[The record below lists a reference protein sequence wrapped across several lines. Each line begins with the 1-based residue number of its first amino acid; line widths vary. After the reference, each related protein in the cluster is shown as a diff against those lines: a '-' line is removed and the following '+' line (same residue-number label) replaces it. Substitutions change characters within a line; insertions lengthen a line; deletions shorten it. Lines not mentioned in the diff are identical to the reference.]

1 MDAGRKR
8 QLEFIGVYGSPEN
21 VRVSPSGLNLG
32 GSMEKFDTPKVAR
45 LEMSEVIAERV
56 VEEQVIEEQITEE
69 QIIEDTIIEEE
80 EIRFTMTSVTMVSEI
95 KEVAGNGVTRGGLKL
110 EAQVKP
116 KEPPVEAAHKKVV
129 APVLRKNM
137 SQSGVSDGK
146 SSRSG
151 RSLGKGAKKPTRP
164 NLGGSGVTALKRK
177 RTEGDTKKN

>member
-110 EAQVKP
+110 EAQKFWLSQETTVTGQNGKA
-116 KEPPVEAAHKKVV
+116 EQNVHLTAVV
-129 APVLRKNM
+129 MR
-137 SQSGVSDGK
+137 
-146 SSRSG
+146 RC
-151 RSLGKGAKKPTRP
+151 
-164 NLGGSGVTALKRK
+164 
-177 RTEGDTKKN
+177 